1 METPELSAEQI
12 DYLVLLSDKLATKYP
27 ELNARIQR
35 AVSIVRAGG
44 VELRGDDLAAVTN
57 GSEAPYEVTSD
68 GCQCEDFVRGNA
80 PHGQCKHRLAVLLLN
95 RTLEH
100 FHGNPAP
107 PASEP
112 TASEPANAVED
123 LESAPV
129 RKQQTPYVCP
139 EPKYWVKGGRRTVN
153 KAEKE
158 TIEGLH
164 QEAEAKCKAAYDTL
178 PADVWGYLVL
188 LSRSQKVPGKD
199 DVFVSLR
206 NPYLTVAG
214 RLVLL
219 RSKRQ
224 PKDIATEFLTLGDRT
239 LCKATVKVGQCSAT
253 GTAEVIEGQSGP
265 TATNPYEVAGNVG
278 PGAGARQPGHRPGGR
293 HRLCRRG
300 DERPRP
306 VCTAGR
312 RAGRLTSIGVLRSPF

>member
-1 METPELSAEQI
+1 METPEPSAERI

-27 ELNARIQR
+27 ELNARLQR

-44 VELRGDDLAAVTN
+44 VQLRGDDLAAVAN
-57 GSEAPYEVTSD
+57 GGEAPYEVTDD
-68 GCQCEDFVRGNA
+68 GCGCEDFTRGNA
-80 PHGQCKHRLAVLLLN
+80 PHGRCKHRLAVLLLT

-100 FHGNPAP
+100 FSGNPAP
-107 PASEP
+107 AAPEPIPSESAAP
-112 TASEPANAVED
+112 VED
-123 LESAPV
+123 LEAAPV
-129 RKQQTPYVCP
+129 RKQQPPYTCP
-139 EPKYWVKGGRRTVN
+139 DPRYWVKGGRRTVN

-158 TIEGLH
+158 TIDGLH
-164 QEAEAKCKAAYDTL
+164 QEAEAKCKAAYETL

-188 LSRSQKVPGKD
+188 LSRSQKLPGKD
-199 DVFVSLR
+199 DVYVSLR

-224 PKDIATEFLTLGDRT
+224 PKDIATEFLTLGERT

-265 TATNPYEVAGNVG
+265 TATNPYEVAETSALGRALGNLGIGLVG
-278 PGAGARQPGHRPGGR
+278 GIASAEEVMNAR
-293 HRLCRRG
+293 
-300 DERPRP
+300 
-306 VCTAGR
+306 A
-312 RAGRLTSIGVLRSPF
+312 RSTPLEGEQAA

>member
-27 ELNARIQR
+27 ELNARLQR

-44 VELRGDDLAAVTN
+44 VQIRGDNAAAVAN
-57 GSEAPYEVTSD
+57 GSEAPYEVTD
-68 GCQCEDFVRGNA
+68 AGCGCEDFARGNA
-80 PHGQCKHRLAVLLLN
+80 PRGMCKHRLAVHLL
-95 RTLEH
+95 RQTHDH
-100 FHGNPAP
+100 FDPDTAASPAP
-107 PASEP
+107 QPGDPEP
-112 TASEPANAVED
+112 VPSIGTGTGQGQRPTS
-123 LESAPV
+123 
-129 RKQQTPYVCP
+129 PYTRP
-139 EPKYWVKGGRRTVN
+139 DPKYWVKGGRRTVN

-158 TIEGLH
+158 AIDGLH

-224 PKDIATEFLTLGDRT
+224 PKDIATEFLVLGERT

-265 TATNPYEVAGNVG
+265 TATNPYEVAETSALGRALGNLGIGLVG
-278 PGAGARQPGHRPGGR
+278 GIASAEEVMNSR
-293 HRLCRRG
+293 
-300 DERPRP
+300 
-306 VCTAGR
+306 T
-312 RAGRLTSIGVLRSPF
+312 RSAPLEGEQAA

>member
-1 METPELSAEQI
+1 METPELTGEQI
-12 DYLVLLSDKLATKYP
+12 DYLVLSSDKLATKYP
-27 ELNARIQR
+27 ELNARLQR

-44 VELRGDDLAAVTN
+44 VQLRGDNAAAVVN
-57 GSEAPYEVTSD
+57 GSEAPYEVTD
-68 GCQCEDFVRGNA
+68 EGCTCEDFARGNA
-80 PHGQCKHRLAVLLLN
+80 PHGRCKHRLAVLLLT

-100 FHGNPAP
+100 FNSNDNPAP

-112 TASEPANAVED
+112 VTSEPAQQAEA
-123 LESAPV
+123 LGTAPV
-129 RKQQTPYVCP
+129 RKQQPPYAYP
-139 EPKYWVKGGRRTVN
+139 DPRYWVKGGRRTVN

-158 TIEGLH
+158 AIDGLH
-164 QEAEAKCKAAYDTL
+164 QEAEAKCKAAYNAL
-178 PADVWGYLVL
+178 PPDVWGYLVL
-188 LSRSQKVPGKD
+188 LSRSQKLPGKD

-224 PKDIATEFLTLGDRT
+224 PKDIATEFLTIGART

-265 TATNPYEVAGNVG
+265 TATNPYEVAETSALGRALGNLGIGLVG
-278 PGAGARQPGHRPGGR
+278 GIASAEEVLNAR
-293 HRLCRRG
+293 
-300 DERPRP
+300 
-306 VCTAGR
+306 A
-312 RAGRLTSIGVLRSPF
+312 RSAPLEGEQAA

>member
-1 METPELSAEQI
+1 METPELTAERV
-12 DYLVLLSDKLATKYP
+12 DYLVLLSDRLATKYP

-44 VELRGDDLAAVTN
+44 VQLRGDDLAAVAN
-57 GSEAPYEVTSD
+57 GGEAPYEVTD
-68 GCQCEDFVRGNA
+68 EGCACEDYVRGNA
-80 PHGQCKHRLAVLLLN
+80 PHGRCKHRLAAYLL
-95 RTLEH
+95 RQTQDH
-100 FHGNPAP
+100 FDPNKSAESPGPRP
-107 PASEP
+107 GDPQPVPSVESGTVQGQKP
-112 TASEPANAVED
+112 TS
-123 LESAPV
+123 
-129 RKQQTPYVCP
+129 PYTCP

-158 TIEGLH
+158 IIDSLH
-164 QEAEAKCKAAYDTL
+164 QAAEAKCRASYDAL
-178 PADVWGYLVL
+178 PPDVWGYLVL
-188 LSRSQKVPGKD
+188 LARSQKLPGKD

-224 PKDIATEFLTLGDRT
+224 PKEIATEYFVLGERT

-265 TATNPYEVAGNVG
+265 TATNPYEVAETSALGRALGNLGIGLVG
-278 PGAGARQPGHRPGGR
+278 GIASAEEVMNAR
-293 HRLCRRG
+293 
-300 DERPRP
+300 
-306 VCTAGR
+306 T
-312 RAGRLTSIGVLRSPF
+312 RSAPLEGEQAA

>member
-27 ELNARIQR
+27 ELNARLQR
-35 AVSIVRAGG
+35 AVSIARAGG
-44 VELRGDDLAAVTN
+44 VQLRGDNAAAVAN
-57 GSEAPYEVTSD
+57 GSETPYEVTDD
-68 GCQCEDFVRGNA
+68 GCECEDFTRGNA
-80 PHGQCKHRLAVLLLN
+80 PHGRCKHRLAVLLLT

-100 FHGNPAP
+100 FNGNPAP

-112 TASEPANAVED
+112 VTSESAAPVED
-123 LESAPV
+123 LEAAPV
-129 RKQQTPYVCP
+129 RKQRPPYTRP

-158 TIEGLH
+158 TIDGLH
-164 QEAEAKCKAAYDTL
+164 QEAEAKCKAAYETL

-224 PKDIATEFLTLGDRT
+224 PKDICSEFFVLGERT

-265 TATNPYEVAGNVG
+265 TATNPYEVAETSALGRALGNLGIGLVG
-278 PGAGARQPGHRPGGR
+278 GIACAEEVMNAR
-293 HRLCRRG
+293 
-300 DERPRP
+300 
-306 VCTAGR
+306 A
-312 RAGRLTSIGVLRSPF
+312 RSAPLEGEQAA